1 MGILNHAKILGLV
14 ALFCSAL
21 MTAPAYAQMDLSGTW
36 NPQYLEDL
44 DERIPGPELV
54 DYLGIP
60 INAAARQWALSWDPE
75 CSSTHR
81 FRKKAKRDAEPVLL
95 PHDQIEALHS
105 HARYAFFSQD
115 RERLRL
121 VDYPL

>member
-60 INAAARQWALSWDPE
+60 INAAAR
-75 CSSTHR
+75 
-81 FRKKAKRDAEPVLL
+81 
-95 PHDQIEALHS
+95 
-105 HARYAFFSQD
+105 
-115 RERLRL
+115 
-121 VDYPL
+121 